1 MSTVRVPFFLMLLAA
16 LLFAMV
22 MALIPHPPQVIEA
35 TDKWQHMAAFG
46 TLTILAV
53 AGFPRS
59 PLHRIGERLS
69 FLGALIEVFQSIP
82 AIGRDCDVMDWLA
95 DTYVIV
101 GVLIVVRIV
110 RGPSPASRA
119 SASTP

>member
-1 MSTVRVPFFLMLLAA
+1 MSPTIRLARVALVVATVLALA
-16 LLFAMV
+16 
-22 MALIPHPPQVIEA
+22 MALTPHPPSLQVG
-35 TDKWQHMAAFG
+35 DKWQHMAAFG
-46 TLTILAV
+46 TLTILSV
-53 AGFPRS
+53 AGFPRT

-110 RGPSPASRA
+110 RGPASRSTA
-119 SASTP
+119 SKP

>member
-1 MSTVRVPFFLMLLAA
+1 MIRLARIALVAASILAVTMA
-16 LLFAMV
+16 LL
-22 MALIPHPPQVIEA
+22 PHPPQISVG
-35 TDKWQHMAAFG
+35 DKWQHMTAFG
-46 TLTILAV
+46 VLTILSV
-53 AGFPRS
+53 IGFPET

-82 AIGRDCDVMDWLA
+82 ALHRDCDVMDWLA

-110 RGPSPASRA
+110 RGPKR
-119 SASTP
+119 ASTP

>member
-1 MSTVRVPFFLMLLAA
+1 MVSRVARILLVVA
-16 LLFAMV
+16 LVGAV
-22 MALIPHPPQVIEA
+22 TMALTPRPPSLGNIG
-35 TDKWQHMAAFG
+35 DKWQHMAAFG
-46 TLTILAV
+46 TLTILSV

-69 FLGALIEVFQSIP
+69 FLGALIEVFQAIP

-110 RGPSPASRA
+110 RGPSPASPPTA
-119 SASTP
+119 SIP

>member
-1 MSTVRVPFFLMLLAA
+1 MVARLARILLVAA
-16 LLFAMV
+16 LIGAV
-22 MALIPHPPQVIEA
+22 AMALTPRPPSLHVG
-35 TDKWQHMAAFG
+35 DKWQHMAAFG